1 MKLLLTENRAVD
13 LFVTYR
19 FLKLLVTPFE
29 KQEAYKLGII
39 DKKGKNLIKSKNL
52 ETEEQRQAYT
62 LLHRLVFNCKKILS
76 KIPLVRTQIGTYAA
90 ALFLLKE
97 HYNIKGMDE
106 RAVTKYLMENN
117 LIDFSNTISEEVIG
131 IGNMLPMG
139 EYKLRDMVTADDDE
153 VDAQK
158 MKALDAFSNA
168 LADMNRAFVALAKI
182 DQEAG
187 NSGSGDLTDQLE
199 TVDKH
204 IENLYLVDR
213 RMYDIIPK

>member
-62 LLHRLVFNCKKILS
+62 LLHRLVFNCKKIMS

-139 EYKLRDMVTADDDE
+139 EYKLRDMGTADDDE

-158 MKALDAFSNA
+158 GHVV
-168 LADMNRAFVALAKI
+168 VALEDTPPTDRVLGVDIFPVIHQKSNKKI
-182 DQEAG
+182 YV
-187 NSGSGDLTDQLE
+187 SLE
-199 TVDKH
+199 
-204 IENLYLVDR
+204 
-213 RMYDIIPK
+213 DIDD

>member
-62 LLHRLVFNCKKILS
+62 LLHRLVFNCKKIMS

-158 MKALDAFSNA
+158 GDVV
-168 LADMNRAFVALAKI
+168 VALEDTPPTDRVLGVDIFPVIHQKSNKKI
-182 DQEAG
+182 YV
-187 NSGSGDLTDQLE
+187 SLE
-199 TVDKH
+199 
-204 IENLYLVDR
+204 
-213 RMYDIIPK
+213 DIDD